1 MSEILPNIHRI
12 DSQFGGR
19 LLTSY
24 LLAGD
29 QALLVD
35 SGLAHTPQE
44 IILPYLENTHIP
56 AEKIR
61 WLVVTHASGD
71 HFGGNAAIKRRSP
84 QTIITAHK
92 LDAAAISNHS
102 IFIAEHITALG
113 VDGIPV
119 PDMKADSP
127 DFLALHG
134 PETPVDW
141 VVQGGEE
148 LELDENWFVKLIHAP
163 GHTPGHLMV
172 FDPLNRA
179 LFLGD
184 AIMADGVP
192 DLEGRLVMPPHYFEV
207 DWYLQTIENARA
219 LLPEYLLATH
229 YAPVQGKAVE
239 LFLKSS
245 QAFVARFETALMDYL
260 RNNKRPMD
268 MASIIR
274 TMRDWLGIPNSD
286 YQYGL
291 LVRAHLRKL
300 VRSKQITSLQEHG
313 ILHWAY
319 IA

>member
-24 LLAGD
+24 VLVGD
-29 QALLVD
+29 QALLID
-35 SGLAHTPQE
+35 SGLAYTPQE
-44 IILPYLENTHIP
+44 IILPYLEKAQIP

-61 WLVVTHASGD
+61 WLVITHASGD
-71 HFGGNAAIKRRSP
+71 HFGGNAAIKHRSP
-84 QTIITAHK
+84 QTIIIAHK

-102 IFIAEHITALG
+102 KFIVEHITALG
-113 VDGIPV
+113 ADGIPV

-148 LELDENWFVKLIHAP
+148 LELDESWSVKLLHAP

-172 FDPLNRA
+172 IDPLNRA
-179 LFLGD
+179 LFSGD
-184 AIMADGVP
+184 AIMADGIP
-192 DLEGRLVMPPHYFEV
+192 DLEGHLVMPPHYFEV
-207 DWYLQTIENARA
+207 DWYLHTIETARN
-219 LLPEYLLATH
+219 LLPEYLLPTH
-229 YAPVQGKAVE
+229 YAPILGKDVE
-239 LFLKSS
+239 LFLNNS
-245 QAFVARFETALMDYL
+245 QTFVTRFETGLLDL
-260 RNNKRPMD
+260 IRTKRRPLD
-268 MASIIR
+268 MASIIN
-274 TMRDWLGIPNSD
+274 TIRDWLGIPNSD

-300 VRSKQITSLQEHG
+300 VRSRQIIPIQENG
-313 ILHWAY
+313 ILRWRDVA
-319 IA
+319 

>member
-1 MSEILPNIHRI
+1 M
-12 DSQFGGR
+12 
-19 LLTSY
+19 LTSY
-24 LLAGD
+24 VLAGN

-35 SGLAHTPQE
+35 SGLAYTPE
-44 IILPYLENTHIP
+44 ETILPYLENTHIP

-102 IFIAEHITALG
+102 IFIAEHITALRA
-113 VDGIPV
+113 DGIPV

-148 LELDENWFVKLIHAP
+148 LELDENWSVKLLHAP

-179 LFLGD
+179 LFVGD
-184 AIMADGVP
+184 AIMADGIP
-192 DLEGRLVMPPHYFEV
+192 DIEGRLVMPPHYFEV
-207 DWYLQTIENARA
+207 DWYLQTIETTRS
-219 LLPEYLLATH
+219 LFPEYLLPTH
-229 YAPVQGKAVE
+229 YTPIQGEDVE
-239 LFLKSS
+239 SFLNCS
-245 QAFVARFETALMDYL
+245 QVFVARFETALVEIL
-260 RNNKRPMD
+260 RNNKRPLD
-268 MASIIR
+268 MAFIIC
-274 TMRDWLGIPNSD
+274 TMRDWLGIPNCD

-291 LVRAHLRKL
+291 LIRAHLRKL
-300 VRSKQITSLQEHG
+300 IRSRQIIPLQENG
-313 ILHWAY
+313 ILQWADV
-319 IA
+319 A

>member
-24 LLAGD
+24 LLAGN

-35 SGLAHTPQE
+35 SGLAYTPQE
-44 IILPYLENTHIP
+44 IILPYLENTQIP
-56 AEKIR
+56 VEKIR

-71 HFGGNAAIKRRSP
+71 HFGGNAAIKHRSP

-92 LDAAAISNHS
+92 LDVEAISNHS

-113 VDGIPV
+113 ADGIPV

-148 LELDENWFVKLIHAP
+148 LVMDESWSVKLLHAP

-172 FDPLNRA
+172 FDPLNRS
-179 LFLGD
+179 LFIGD
-184 AIMADGVP
+184 AIMADGIP

-207 DWYLQTIENARA
+207 DWYLQTIKTARN
-219 LLPEYLLATH
+219 LMPEYILPTH
-229 YAPVQGKAVE
+229 YAPIQGKEVE
-239 LFLKSS
+239 VFLNNS
-245 QAFVARFETALMDYL
+245 QAFVTRFETILLDLL
-260 RNNKRPMD
+260 RNNRQPLD
-268 MASIIR
+268 MATVIKII
-274 TMRDWLGIPNSD
+274 RDWLGIPDCD

-300 VRSKQITSLQEHG
+300 VRSKQIIPIQENG
-313 ILHWAY
+313 IHQWVY
-319 IA
+319 VP